1 MNIRIAKNNMTNVHI
16 TNNGTIETSANYDTT
31 ETSANR
37 DLSDSSSLASLV
49 RYPSLP
55 NKLLSA
61 LLAILLAFLCVT
73 PLAGCT
79 SKTDYGQYTAE
90 PGSEYQTAQN
100 DSADSESSS
109 ASSSSSGSATNSSN
123 SSASASSSTTE
134 GAVSVSAEQGEQPSL
149 AEIPEFEG
157 EPYIE
162 VNYNEPSFTEE
173 EKSSSSFESY
183 SDLDYEGRCGTAF
196 ALVGEETMPTEKR
209 ESISEVKPTGWQSV
223 RYDFVEGE
231 SLYNR
236 CHLLGFQLTGENANE
251 ENLITGTRYLNT
263 EGMLPFKDEI
273 DSYVD
278 ETNNHVLYR
287 VTPLF
292 YEDELV
298 ARGVHMEAYSVEDE
312 GAGVSFN
319 VYCYN
324 VQPGVGID
332 YETGNDWKDPSTA
345 DFDDKPSQHSSI
357 NKGQNK
363 GQNQDQNLNQY
374 QSQNQSSNQAQDNH
388 QSSSANQAQDYVLN
402 TNSKKFHYPWCDSV
416 TTMSNRN
423 KETFYGTREDLVNEG
438 YEPCGACNP

>member
-1 MNIRIAKNNMTNVHI
+1 MNAHI
-16 TNNGTIETSANYDTT
+16 TNNDTVETSTNYDTT

-61 LLAILLAFLCVT
+61 LLAFLLAFLCVT

-79 SKTDYGQYTAE
+79 SKPDYGQYTAE
-90 PGSEYQTAQN
+90 PGSEYQAAQT
-100 DSADSESSS
+100 DSDHSDSSS
-109 ASSSSSGSATNSSN
+109 ASSSSSGSTTNSSD
-123 SSASASSSTTE
+123 SSSSESSSTTE
-134 GAVSVSAEQGEQPSL
+134 GPVSVSAEQGEQPSL

-157 EPYIE
+157 DPYIE

-173 EKSSSSFESY
+173 EKDSATFESY
-183 SDLDYEGRCGTAF
+183 SELDYEGRCGTAF

-263 EGMLPFKDEI
+263 EGMLPFEDEI

-292 YEDELV
+292 YEDDLV

-312 GAGVSFN
+312 GAGISFN

-332 YETGNDWKDPSTA
+332 YETGNNWEDPSTA
-345 DFDDKPSQHSSI
+345 HFDNKPSQYNSI

-363 GQNQDQNLNQY
+363 GQNQDQ
-374 QSQNQSSNQAQDNH
+374 SQNQSPNQPQGHH
-388 QSSSANQAQDYVLN
+388 QSNSANQTQDYVLN

-416 TTMSNRN
+416 ETMDNHN
-423 KETFYGTREDLVNEG
+423 KESFFGTREELIDKG
-438 YEPCGACNP
+438 YEPCGACQP